1 MKLFSFF
8 AISAISEQTND
19 WDDDYLEFD
28 AAEFYSN
35 KLQIARNPAARENA
49 SFNKKLNCCETLKVW
64 GDIAL
69 FSGRIR
75 KVSPTEYSSSAGDI
89 ALSFDSELA
98 RWVLHKK
105 DDKDM
110 IRGYSGNDDVQLTC
124 PESSGFMIWD
134 GESFSEPDL
143 QEPWSPYIVPSHF
156 LECVPEKFSAHD
168 LSDALVDKFC
178 GFTDDSRLCGEA
190 KRAVHMTFAD
200 WDDSTDS
207 FLKPD
212 TLMRVKYVDN
222 LDQWH
227 ALLKTVIIRRTWS
240 SSPDVQDSLNMFIRD
255 LVKRTRAEYSSEPWA
270 AEDARFLWLNA
281 QN

>member
-8 AISAISEQTND
+8 AISALAQENE

-28 AAEFYSN
+28 AAEFYGN
-35 KLQIARNPAARENA
+35 KLNIARNPAAREIANVPV
-49 SFNKKLNCCETLKVW
+49 CCDTLKN
-64 GDIAL
+64 ILPPLETSL
-69 FSGRIR
+69 FPST
-75 KVSPTEYSSSAGDI
+75 KNSPAG
-89 ALSFDSELA
+89 SFT
-98 RWVLHKK
+98 KK

-110 IRGYSGNDDVQLTC
+110 IRGYSSDEAPKVSC
-124 PESSGFMIWD
+124 PEQSGFMIWD
-134 GESFSEPDL
+134 GENFTEPDL
-143 QEPWSPYIVPSHF
+143 QEPWSPYIVPSNF
-156 LECVPEKFSAHD
+156 LECVPEEFSAHD
-168 LSDALVDKFC
+168 LSDALVSKFC

-190 KRAVHMTFAD
+190 KRAVHMTFAE

-212 TLMRVKYVDN
+212 TLMRVKYVEN

-240 SSPDVQDSLNMFIRD
+240 SAPDVQDALNHFIRD
-255 LVKRTRAEYSSEPWA
+255 LVNRTRAEYSSQPWA
-270 AEDARFLWLNA
+270 AEDPRFLWLNA